1 MIHTGRADVAGV
13 LAVNVFP
20 VLYIPLWLA
29 VPAHPLVEFVLSA
42 IPIVGQSVFYAR
54 AGRLPLRQTFFV
66 VVLLTIVLIPACVA
80 YLYFCR
86 NRKAKVEQQRVEPTR
101 GRDRMRRAPSSE
113 EPVVGGAAPPPRRGQ
128 RRPIHVLKLWLYA
141 LALVLFFGGWL
152 AWKNDLNGTWCFRR
166 NSPLYWLQGHAV
178 WHVLTMGALGCIYW
192 FFRSERL
199 VE

>member
-1 MIHTGRADVAGV
+1 M
-13 LAVNVFP
+13 NSM
-20 VLYIPLWLA
+20 
-29 VPAHPLVEFVLSA
+29 EFVLSA

-86 NRKAKVEQQRVEPTR
+86 NRKARLEQRRVEPQTQL
-101 GRDRMRRAPSSE
+101 RRAPSRE
-113 EPVVGGAAPPPRRGQ
+113 ELVVGGSSVAAPPPRR
-128 RRPIHVLKLWLYA
+128 RRHHVLKLWLYA

-152 AWKNDLNGTWCFRR
+152 AWKNDLNGTWCFSR
-166 NSPLYWLQGHAV
+166 NSPFYWLQGHAV

-192 FFRSERL
+192 FFRSEKISYS
-199 VE
+199 